1 MKYTENILYF
11 PYVLTSL
18 LKLKVEDSG
27 TLSLKL
33 EVGFKCSQWLDQNST
48 CEKGWKWRLE
58 NGD

>member
-1 MKYTENILYF
+1 MKYMENILYF

-48 CEKGWKWRLE
+48 CEKG
-58 NGD
+58 